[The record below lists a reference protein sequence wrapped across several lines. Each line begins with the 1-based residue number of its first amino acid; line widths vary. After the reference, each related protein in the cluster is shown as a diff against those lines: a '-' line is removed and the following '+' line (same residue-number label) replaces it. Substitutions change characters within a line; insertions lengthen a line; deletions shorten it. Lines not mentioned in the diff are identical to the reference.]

1 MEEMKNGRT
10 KEREKTASLHYYLL
24 RRTNKSVVGQ
34 AVLLRCIATSLLFLA
49 SMGSVGTHSKWL
61 RRHLAGRGVAGER
74 VHGPRIVASAA
85 HHPLLE
91 HIRTTSPLRLFK
103 LQRRGKSIYNMSII
117 CSEGRITSMTTTLMA
132 DLFNN

>member
-10 KEREKTASLHYYLL
+10 KEREKTASLHYYSL
-24 RRTNKSVVGQ
+24 RKTNKSVVGQ

-74 VHGPRIVASAA
+74 VHGPRIVASADA
-85 HHPLLE
+85 SAFVGTHPHHLT
-91 HIRTTSPLRLFK
+91 IA
-103 LQRRGKSIYNMSII
+103 II
-117 CSEGRITSMTTTLMA
+117 QASKTWQEYI
-132 DLFNN
+132 